1 MDANQYY
8 QMLLQQGHS
17 PADAAHFTSQY
28 YPGFQ
33 APIQGSGMM
42 ATPPGGMEFG
52 GMASSGMGAPAGF
65 GTGMG
70 AGGMAAGTGM
80 AAAGAAGGGA
90 KIAIITV
97 VSVLVLGG
105 AGTAGYF
112 IYDYLTE
119 PDFYGEIYWTEYG
132 MAYQFEED
140 KMKMVVPTEDSDEC
154 DEMEEFFS
162 EDSKNDYKNG
172 LCYITS
178 LDYSYESEDK
188 GDYYKICLKYDQ
200 DDTYSECIRIYPL
213 DGGAVMKDGG
223 DCTVIVSDIR
233 KPDFS
238 LFEEDSDEAEDWLD
252 DYRKVAKD
260 LEDEGPD
267 NCDYISMMDE

>member
-1 MDANQYY
+1 MNVMWLQKMDANQYY
-8 QMLLQQGHS
+8 QTLLQQGHS
-17 PADAAHFTSQY
+17 QLDAAHFTSQY

-33 APIQGSGMM
+33 PPMQGAGMM
-42 ATPPGGMEFG
+42 APPPGGMEFS
-52 GMASSGMGAPAGF
+52 GMASSGIGAPAGF
-65 GTGMG
+65 GTSMG

-90 KIAIITV
+90 KIAIIAV
-97 VSVLVLGG
+97 VSVLALGG

-162 EDSKNDYKNG
+162 EDSETD
-172 LCYITS
+172 LS
-178 LDYSYESEDK
+178 L
-188 GDYYKICLKYDQ
+188 IH
-200 DDTYSECIRIYPL
+200 I
-213 DGGAVMKDGG
+213 
-223 DCTVIVSDIR
+223 
-233 KPDFS
+233 
-238 LFEEDSDEAEDWLD
+238 
-252 DYRKVAKD
+252 
-260 LEDEGPD
+260 
-267 NCDYISMMDE
+267 